1 MSRLTR
7 EELVA
12 ALGPVDD
19 IVVAQVV
26 AMGATAEELA
36 EARAWIAS
44 DEPLINSGRPLA
56 AGRIG
61 QLVEILA
68 TIEEE
73 EDAEPGP

>member
-44 DEPLINSGRPLA
+44 DEPLINRGRPLA